1 MGAKRAEHSLVI
13 EAEPSVCFDA
23 ITDYETFPE
32 WQAAVKD
39 VEVLSRD
46 DDGRGRDVRFD
57 IDAKVRQVSYTL
69 RYSYEPPHLI
79 TWDYVEGDVKSVDGE
94 FVFEDQRDG
103 TTVATYSLAIDPG
116 VWLPGPVK
124 KILTDQV
131 MKRSVEDLK
140 RRVESD
146 S

>member
-1 MGAKRAEHSLVI
+1 MPTQSLVI
-13 EAEPSVCFDA
+13 EAEPAVCFEA

-32 WQAAVKD
+32 WQTAVKK
-39 VEVLSRD
+39 VQVRSRD
-46 DDGRGRDVRFD
+46 EDGRGREVRFE

-94 FVFEDQRDG
+94 YVFEDRGDG
-103 TTVATYSLAIDPG
+103 MTLATYSLTIDPG
-116 VWLPGPVK
+116 VWLPGRVK
-124 KILTDQV
+124 KMLADQV

-140 RRVESD
+140 RHVEND

>member
-1 MGAKRAEHSLVI
+1 MGAKRAEYSLVI
-13 EAEPSVCFDA
+13 GADPFACFDA
-23 ITDYETFPE
+23 ITAYETFPE
-32 WQAAVKD
+32 WQTAVKQ

-46 DDGRGRDVRFD
+46 EGGRGRDVRFD

-79 TWDYVEGDVKSVDGE
+79 TWDYLGGDVKSVDGE
-94 FVFEDQRDG
+94 YVFEDLRDG
-103 TTVATYSLAIDPG
+103 TTRATYSLAIDPG

-124 KILTDQV
+124 SVLTDQV

-140 RRVESD
+140 QRVESN

>member
-1 MGAKRAEHSLVI
+1 MPSHSVVI
-13 EAEPSVCFDA
+13 DAAPAVCFDE

-32 WQAAVKD
+32 WQAAVKE
-39 VEVLSRD
+39 VAVLSRD
-46 DDGRGRDVRFD
+46 DQGRGRDVRFQ

-69 RYSYEPPHLI
+69 RYSYQPPHLI
-79 TWDYVEGDVKSVDGE
+79 RWDYVEGDVKSVDGE
-94 FVFEDQRDG
+94 YVFEPRDDG
-103 TTVATYSLAIDPG
+103 STLATYSLDIDPG

-124 KILTDQV
+124 KMLTDQV

-140 RRVESD
+140 RRVETD

>member
-1 MGAKRAEHSLVI
+1 MGAKRASYSLAI
-13 EAEPSVCFDA
+13 AASPERCFAA
-23 ITDYETFPE
+23 ITDYETFPD
-32 WQAAVKD
+32 WQSPVKA

-46 DDGRGRDVRFD
+46 DDGRGRDVRFT
-57 IDAKVRQVSYTL
+57 IDAGLREVGYTL
-69 RYSYEPPHLI
+69 RYSYDPPHAI
-79 TWDYVEGDVKSVDGE
+79 SWDYLGGDVKSVDGDYA
-94 FVFEDQRDG
+94 FEERDAG
-103 TTVATYSLAIDPG
+103 TIATYSLAIDPG

-124 KILTDQV
+124 SMLTDRV

>member
-1 MGAKRAEHSLVI
+1 MHSLVI
-13 EAEPSVCFDA
+13 AAGPAACFDK

-32 WQAAVKD
+32 WQSAVKEVD
-39 VEVLSRD
+39 VLSRD
-46 DDGRGRDVRFD
+46 DNGRGRDVRFV

-69 RYSYEPPHLI
+69 RYTYDAPHLV
-79 TWDYVEGDVKSVDGE
+79 TWQYVDGDVKSVDGE
-94 FVFEDQRDG
+94 YSFEGRDDG
-103 TTVATYSLAIDPG
+103 TTLATYELDIDPG

-124 KILTDQV
+124 KMLTDQV

-140 RRVESD
+140 RRVESH

>member
-1 MGAKRAEHSLVI
+1 MI
-13 EAEPSVCFDA
+13 EAEPGVCFDA

-32 WQAAVKD
+32 WQAAVKEVD
-39 VEVLSRD
+39 VLSVD
-46 DDGRGRDVRFD
+46 DEGRGRDVRFH

-69 RYSYEPPHLI
+69 RYSYERPHSI
-79 TWDYVEGDVKSVDGE
+79 TWDYVDGDVKSVDGE
-94 FVFEDQRDG
+94 YVFEDQRDG
-103 TTVATYSLAIDPG
+103 TTRATYSLDINPG

-124 KILTDQV
+124 KMLTDQV

-140 RRVESD
+140 RRVEND

>member
-1 MGAKRAEHSLVI
+1 MPTHSLLI
-13 EAEPSVCFDA
+13 EAEPALCFDE

-32 WQAAVKD
+32 WQAAVKE

-46 DDGRGRDVRFD
+46 ASGRGLDVRFV
-57 IDAKVRQVSYTL
+57 IDAKVRVVSYTL
-69 RYSYEPPHLI
+69 RYSYEQPHLV
-79 TWDYVEGDVKSVDGE
+79 TWEYLDGDVKSVDGE
-94 FVFEDQRDG
+94 FVFEDQGDG
-103 TTVATYSLAIDPG
+103 KTLATYSLDIEPG

-124 KILTDQV
+124 KMLTEQV

-140 RRVESD
+140 RRVEND

>member
-1 MGAKRAEHSLVI
+1 MPTHSLVI
-13 EAEPSVCFDA
+13 EAEPAVCFAA

-32 WQAAVKD
+32 WQLAVKRVD
-39 VEVLSRD
+39 VLSRD
-46 DDGRGRDVRFD
+46 DHGRGLEVRFT
-57 IDAKVRQVSYTL
+57 IDAKVRQVGYTL
-69 RYSYEPPHLI
+69 RYSYEPPHLVS
-79 TWDYVEGDVKSVDGE
+79 WDYVDGDVRSVDGE

-103 TTVATYSLAIDPG
+103 TTMATYSLRIDPG

-124 KILTDQV
+124 KLLTDQV

-140 RRVESD
+140 RRVEND

>member
-1 MGAKRAEHSLVI
+1 MPTFSLVI
-13 EAEPSVCFDA
+13 EAEPAVCFEA
-23 ITDYETFPE
+23 ITAYETFPE
-32 WQAAVKD
+32 WQAAVKE
-39 VEVLSRD
+39 VHVLSRD
-46 DDGRGRDVRFD
+46 ERGRGRDVQFH

-94 FVFEDQRDG
+94 YVFEDQLDG
-103 TTVATYSLAIDPG
+103 TTRATYALEIDPG

-124 KILTDQV
+124 KMLTDQV

-140 RRVESD
+140 RRVETD

>member
-1 MGAKRAEHSLVI
+1 VAPKRAEYSLMI
-13 EAEPSVCFDA
+13 QADPATCFSA
-23 ITDYETFPE
+23 ITDYETFPD

-39 VEVLSRD
+39 VEVMSRD
-46 DDGRGRDVRFD
+46 KAGRGLDVRFE

-69 RYSYEPPHLI
+69 RYAYEPPHLI
-79 TWDYVEGDVKSVDGE
+79 TWDYVDGDVKSVDGE

-103 TTVATYSLAIDPG
+103 TTLATYSLAIDPG

-124 KILTDQV
+124 KVLTDQV

-140 RRVESD
+140 RRVEND

>member
-1 MGAKRAEHSLVI
+1 MPTHSLLI
-13 EAEPSVCFDA
+13 EAEPAVCFDE

-32 WQAAVKD
+32 WQAAVKE
-39 VEVLSRD
+39 VNVLSRD
-46 DDGRGRDVRFD
+46 EGGLGRDVRFT
-57 IDAKVRQVSYTL
+57 IDAKVREVSYTL
-69 RYSYEPPHLI
+69 RYSYERPHLI

-94 FVFEDQRDG
+94 FVFEDQGDG
-103 TTVATYSLAIDPG
+103 TTLATYSLDIDPG

-124 KILTDQV
+124 KMLTDQV

-140 RRVESD
+140 RRVEND

>member
-13 EAEPSVCFDA
+13 EAEPATCFDA
-23 ITDYETFPE
+23 ITQYETFPD

-39 VEVLSRD
+39 IEVLSRD
-46 DDGRGRDVRFD
+46 RNGRGREVRFE
-57 IDAKVRQVSYTL
+57 IDAKVRAVSYTL

-94 FVFEDQRDG
+94 FVFEDRRDG
-103 TTVATYSLAIDPG
+103 TTLATYSLAIDPG

-124 KILTDQV
+124 TMLTDQV